1 MGKRI
6 VSVTIERHYTKQ
18 ATIEVEVDD
27 SIVGEE
33 LLEFLTHD
41 EKIDDLLENAL
52 AEDSLS
58 ADDTNG
64 LATTGVQT
72 RSHIQTDALQHIMAV
87 EWKLSSSTQ
96 TFRFLL
102 LHPQKGSL
110 TVSSRIACCFRS
122 RFSQF
127 YYW

>member
-6 VSVTIERHYTKQ
+6 VSVTIERLYTKQ

-33 LLEFLTHD
+33 LQEFLTHD

-58 ADDTNG
+58 IDDTIYEYQDPTNG
-64 LATTGVQT
+64 DGGHL
-72 RSHIQTDALQHIMAV
+72 
-87 EWKLSSSTQ
+87 
-96 TFRFLL
+96 
-102 LHPQKGSL
+102 
-110 TVSSRIACCFRS
+110 
-122 RFSQF
+122 
-127 YYW
+127 

>member
-6 VSVTIERHYTKQ
+6 VSVTIERLYTKQ

-58 ADDTNG
+58 ADDTIYEYQDPTNG
-64 LATTGVQT
+64 DGGHL
-72 RSHIQTDALQHIMAV
+72 
-87 EWKLSSSTQ
+87 
-96 TFRFLL
+96 
-102 LHPQKGSL
+102 
-110 TVSSRIACCFRS
+110 
-122 RFSQF
+122 
-127 YYW
+127 

>member
-58 ADDTNG
+58 ADDTIYEYQDPTNG
-64 LATTGVQT
+64 DGGHL
-72 RSHIQTDALQHIMAV
+72 
-87 EWKLSSSTQ
+87 
-96 TFRFLL
+96 
-102 LHPQKGSL
+102 
-110 TVSSRIACCFRS
+110 
-122 RFSQF
+122 
-127 YYW
+127 